1 MTKWEYKYELFEGHL
16 QASEM
21 IKLNKIGKEGWEM
34 VSFSNVSYARAGGRS
49 STEFS
54 MIFKRPIK

>member
-1 MTKWEYKYELFEGHL
+1 MTKWEYKYELFVDKLE
-16 QASEM
+16 ASEM

-34 VSFSNVSYARAGGRS
+34 VSFSSVSRAIDGS
-49 STEFS
+49 SYTQFA

>member
-1 MTKWEYKYELFEGHL
+1 MTKWEYKFELFDKLE
-16 QASEM
+16 ASEM

-34 VSFSNVSYARAGGRS
+34 VSFSSVGRAIDGSSYTRFA
-49 STEFS
+49 

>member
-1 MTKWEYKYELFEGHL
+1 MTKWEYKYELFDKLE
-16 QASEM
+16 ASEM

-34 VSFSNVSYARAGGRS
+34 VSFTSVGRAFDDGSSY
-49 STEFS
+49 TKFS

>member
-1 MTKWEYKYELFEGHL
+1 MTKWEYKYELFVGNL

-34 VSFSNVSYARAGGRS
+34 VSFSSVGRAFDGGSSY
-49 STEFS
+49 TQFS

>member
-1 MTKWEYKYELFEGHL
+1 MTKWEYKYELFVGNL

-34 VSFSNVSYARAGGRS
+34 VSFSNVSEASDGGSS
-49 STEFS
+49 STEFA

>member
-1 MTKWEYKYELFEGHL
+1 MTKWEYKYELFEGYL
-16 QASEM
+16 TASEM

-34 VSFSNVSYARAGGRS
+34 VSFTNVSYASDGGS
-49 STEFS
+49 SDTQFS